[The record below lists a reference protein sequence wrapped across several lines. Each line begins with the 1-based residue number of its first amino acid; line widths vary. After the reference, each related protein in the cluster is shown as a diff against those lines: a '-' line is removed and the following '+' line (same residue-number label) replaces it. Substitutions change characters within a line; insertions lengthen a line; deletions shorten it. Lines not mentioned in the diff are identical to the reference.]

1 METRSSKRIFNR
13 KNRDFS
19 CIHVKLG
26 EMINLIKNENE
37 MKKKIDLYSD
47 FYVYILENFD
57 LLTSNKS
64 QLNSVNSFLNV
75 LLYKGE
81 DNLNILKSSLERGEK
96 IKMCCKRYFKIY
108 SAFEK
113 KYKDYLLQSL
123 IHTLTPIDL
132 ELKNDLYHHS
142 INDCPICFE
151 TIKKKD
157 YTITNCNHYFH
168 KICLAKSILDR
179 RTCPICRSKI

>member
-26 EMINLIKNENE
+26 QMINLIKNENE

-57 LLTSNKS
+57 LLTTNKY
-64 QLNSVNSFLNV
+64 QLNSVNSFLHI

-81 DNLNILKSSLERGEK
+81 ENLNILKSCLERGEK
-96 IKMCCKRYFKIY
+96 IKMCYKRYFKIY
-108 SAFEK
+108 SS
-113 KYKDYLLQSL
+113 LL
-123 IHTLTPIDL
+123 IM
-132 ELKNDLYHHS
+132 LKS
-142 INDCPICFE
+142 
-151 TIKKKD
+151 
-157 YTITNCNHYFH
+157 
-168 KICLAKSILDR
+168 
-179 RTCPICRSKI
+179 